1 MSAAGGLS
9 ALRRFS
15 RAAGGAA
22 TEWCDGCRATL
33 ASQHEHRLL
42 LRGSSADRKLE
53 CVCVACAAA
62 DGVGSPWKR
71 VPRRCAPVRD
81 LDAADVEWEALG
93 VPIRLAF
100 FVVTG
105 EGARPLA
112 FFPSPA
118 GAIEL
123 APSEDAWNRMQAK
136 SAAVRRMEPDVEAL
150 LVHHARGEGAGE
162 RGASGATVGHQ
173 YVVSIDVCYHL
184 VGLVRAHWRGFEGGP
199 QVWKRID
206 ALLADLRREANDA

>member
-1 MSAAGGLS
+1 VGAD
-9 ALRRFS
+9 
-15 RAAGGAA
+15 AA
-22 TEWCDGCRATL
+22 TEWCDGCRAPL
-33 ASQHEHRLL
+33 ARQHAHRLL

-62 DGVGSPWKR
+62 EAPGSPWKR
-71 VPRRCAPVRD
+71 VPRRCAAVLD
-81 LDAADVEWEALG
+81 LDAADIEWEALG

-105 EGARPLA
+105 GDARPLA

-123 APSEDAWNRMQAK
+123 APSQDAWNRMRAK
-136 SAAVRRMEPDVEAL
+136 SAAVRRMETDVEAL
-150 LVHHARGEGAGE
+150 LVHHARGEGGGDRAG
-162 RGASGATVGHQ
+162 GAIVGHQ
-173 YVVSIDVCYHL
+173 YVVSIDVGYHL

-206 ALLADLRREANDA
+206 AMLAELRREASDA